1 MDGKSVLPASRTSSK
16 NSDRLDWGTSRA
28 LSEQDDSWSRLEPQR
43 CKFLS
48 LSRTGEVCGL
58 RNASVER
65 EYGNQPT
72 NEFEEFLPVDLYNFE
87 TEDNDDGFGGLRSFE
102 LRF

>member
-1 MDGKSVLPASRTSSK
+1 MASRYYQLLAQAAKIPTALIGEHLAHFPSK
-16 NSDRLDWGTSRA
+16 TTPGQD
-28 LSEQDDSWSRLEPQR
+28 LSL
-43 CKFLS
+43 KGANFS